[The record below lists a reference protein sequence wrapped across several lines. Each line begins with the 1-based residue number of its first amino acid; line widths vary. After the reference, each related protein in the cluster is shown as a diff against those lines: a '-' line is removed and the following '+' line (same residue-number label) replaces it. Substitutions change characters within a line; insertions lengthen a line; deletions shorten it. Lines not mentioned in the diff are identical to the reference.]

1 MLVEVEMKVKVEVE
15 VAMEVEG
22 DLEGDLEVD
31 MEVEVVV
38 KVDMEVKMEVK
49 GENQVDF
56 SLVAEDVFVFIWT
69 VTYKHQIDIQYPLV
83 VINSSL

>member
-1 MLVEVEMKVKVEVE
+1 M
-15 VAMEVEG
+15 
-22 DLEGDLEVD
+22 DLEVDLEVD

-38 KVDMEVKMEVK
+38 VKVDMEVKVKVK

-56 SLVAEDVFVFIWT
+56 SLVAKDVFVFIWT